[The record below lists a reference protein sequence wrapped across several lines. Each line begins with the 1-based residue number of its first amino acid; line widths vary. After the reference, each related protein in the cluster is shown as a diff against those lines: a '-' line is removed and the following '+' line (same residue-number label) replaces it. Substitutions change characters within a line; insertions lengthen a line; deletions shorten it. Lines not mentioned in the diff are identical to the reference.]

1 MQCMAMLVPII
12 IYCISTLF
20 LQVCS
25 VVTQFGIVCVGLLLL
40 ILYYSRALFCFCT
53 PPHSLLC
60 ISAYH
65 TTVSHIKFCFVAY
78 ESLHVIVFVFQVSFK
93 LDLVWC
99 WGAQWNFFILVHCCC
114 FAQCLD
120 IHNSAKKNCWYF
132 LLPLF
137 KSLHVLFFVC
147 WVLFESEQYWCHGVV
162 LKFFVYMMH
171 CVVSPV
177 SLMLTTPSIH
187 DGVFRIRRSCCA
199 DNWVSYLLFMMYPH
213 HLVHYSNHL
222 LLRAQNCTMLS
233 AALLL
238 KKDVWVLHHTQH
250 ILESQG
256 LPTNVVFQFRG
267 DWSVSWDQ

>member
-40 ILYYSRALFCFCT
+40 ILYHSRALFCFHT

-99 WGAQWNFFILVHCCC
+99 WGTQWNFFVLVCYYY

-120 IHNSAKKNCWYF
+120 IHNSAKKNY
-132 LLPLF
+132 
-137 KSLHVLFFVC
+137 
-147 WVLFESEQYWCHGVV
+147 
-162 LKFFVYMMH
+162 
-171 CVVSPV
+171 
-177 SLMLTTPSIH
+177 
-187 DGVFRIRRSCCA
+187 
-199 DNWVSYLLFMMYPH
+199 
-213 HLVHYSNHL
+213 
-222 LLRAQNCTMLS
+222 
-233 AALLL
+233 
-238 KKDVWVLHHTQH
+238 
-250 ILESQG
+250 
-256 LPTNVVFQFRG
+256 
-267 DWSVSWDQ
+267 